1 MARRDLEKIDMTR
14 PRVRYNGEVLDK
26 CSLSGL
32 IHDVAFMAGNTYW
45 PIWSDIYWYSATYKE
60 LVSYAIE
67 WINRYNSQNDEDAKR
82 CK

>member
-32 IHDVAFMAGNTYW
+32 IHDVAFMAGNTSW
-45 PIWSDIYWYSATYKE
+45 PLWSDIYWYSATYKE

-67 WINRYNSQNDEDAKR
+67 WLNRYNSRNNEDAKGS
-82 CK
+82 K